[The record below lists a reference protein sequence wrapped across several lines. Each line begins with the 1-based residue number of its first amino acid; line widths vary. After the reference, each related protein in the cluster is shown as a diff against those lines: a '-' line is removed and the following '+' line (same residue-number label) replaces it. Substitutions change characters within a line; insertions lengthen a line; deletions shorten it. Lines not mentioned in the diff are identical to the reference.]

1 VLAHSLDGPE
11 GAPAVVLAGSLGTT
25 RAMWEPQLDALGHF
39 RVLRY
44 DHPGHGES
52 PVVAV
57 DGVTGLAREVVAL
70 LDRHQ
75 IASASFCG
83 LSLGGA
89 VAMQLA
95 VDAPERLE
103 RLVLACTAARFP
115 NAAGY
120 GERAE
125 LVRREGV
132 EPVADTV
139 AGRWFT
145 PAFRDAHPEV
155 VRRYRAM
162 LVATPPEGY
171 ARCCEA
177 VRDFD
182 LNARLAEIRAP
193 TLVVAGADDPATPP
207 EVAPAIPGART
218 AVLPNAAHL
227 ASVEQPALFAHE
239 LVRHL
244 AA

>member
-52 PVVAV
+52 PVVPV

-70 LDRHQ
+70 LDRRQ

-89 VAMQLA
+89 VGMQLA

-103 RLVLACTAARFP
+103 RLVLACTSARFGP
-115 NAAGY
+115 PEFWQ
-120 GERAE
+120 ERAD

-132 EPVADTV
+132 AAVADV
-139 AGRWFT
+139 VLERWFT
-145 PAFRDAHPEV
+145 PAYPDVQRFREMFLATDLESYAQCCEAIRDWDARDALHA
-155 VRRYRAM
+155 VRTPT
-162 LVATPPEGY
+162 LVISAADDPSTPPEHQ
-171 ARCCEA
+171 ALIAAA
-177 VRDFD
+177 V
-182 LNARLAEIRAP
+182 
-193 TLVVAGADDPATPP
+193 
-207 EVAPAIPGART
+207 PGARLET
-218 AVLPNAAHL
+218 IEDA
-227 ASVEQPALFAHE
+227 
-239 LVRHL
+239 RHL
-244 AA
+244 ANVERPDPFNSLLLSFL